1 MLRRIALLLV
11 FALVLVG
18 CAGGDEADE
27 TTSAE
32 EDTEAAESGTD
43 AATDEESDV
52 EEESEAES
60 DDESETEDTGA
71 AAGDLGLAEE
81 GSMLVGSDIAFAPFE
96 FIEADGEPQGFD
108 IDLMTEIA
116 GRLGVEVEFVNTSF
130 DTIFTQ
136 LASGDFDAIIS
147 GITITEER
155 EQTIAFSE
163 PYFAANQ
170 ALAVGPDS
178 EVTGVDGLAGT
189 QLAVQAGTTGLDYAT
204 ENFTDATIVEFPTS
218 EAAFGALTSGQ
229 VDAVF
234 IDLPVVAEQVENS
247 DGAVEQAAEVETGEL
262 YGIGVQQ
269 DNTALTEAISSEL
282 AAVIA
287 DGTYEEIYGTWFAGE
302 VPEQFAGE

>member
-11 FALVLVG
+11 FALFLVG
-18 CAGGDEADE
+18 CAGADE
-27 TTSAE
+27 TE
-32 EDTEAAESGTD
+32 PEDTEAGDVETD
-43 AATDEESDV
+43 AATDEEPAT
-52 EEESEAES
+52 EEEPEPDAESEAE
-60 DDESETEDTGA
+60 DTEA
-71 AAGDLGLAEE
+71 AAGDLGLVDE
-81 GSMLVGSDIAFAPFE
+81 SSILVGSDIAFAPFE
-96 FIEADGEPQGFD
+96 FIGDGGEPEGFD

-116 GRLGVEVEFVNTSF
+116 ERLGLEVEFVNASF

-155 EQTIAFSE
+155 EQTIAFSD

-170 ALAVGPDS
+170 ALAVAAGS
-178 EVTGVDGLAGT
+178 EVAGVDALAGT

-204 ENFTDATIVEFPTS
+204 ETFTDATIVEFPTS

-234 IDLPVVAEQVENS
+234 IDLPVVAEFADGSGGEVEL
-247 DGAVEQAAEVETGEL
+247 AEEVETGEL

-269 DNTALTEAISSEL
+269 DNTSLSEAINAEL
-282 AAVIA
+282 AAMIE
-287 DGTYEEIYGTWFAGE
+287 DGTYEEFYSTWFAGE

>member
-1 MLRRIALLLV
+1 MLRRIALLPL

-18 CAGGDEADE
+18 CGGGDEAED
-27 TTSAE
+27 TTASDTGAADSATDVASEGESATE
-32 EDTEAAESGTD
+32 EDSEP
-43 AATDEESDV
+43 
-52 EEESEAES
+52 EAETGS
-60 DDESETEDTGA
+60 EDTGA

-81 GSMLVGSDIAFAPFE
+81 GSILVGSDIAFAPFE
-96 FIEADGEPQGFD
+96 FIGDDGEPQGFD

-116 GRLGVEVEFVNTSF
+116 DRLGVEVEFVNTSF

-155 EQTIAFSE
+155 EQSIAFSD

-170 ALAVGPDS
+170 ALAVGADS
-178 EVTGVDGLAGT
+178 EVTGVDGLAGA

-204 ENFTDATIVEFPTS
+204 ESFTDATIVEFPTS

-234 IDLPVVAEQVENS
+234 SDLPVVAEQVES
-247 DGAVEQAAEVETGEL
+247 SGGAVEQAAEVETGEL

-269 DNTALTEAISSEL
+269 DNTALAEAISTEL